1 MNNNYEVA
9 EIVEVGKAHNVIL
22 GSSKD
27 VLIFDDSPEQGY
39 RETPTQDDE

>member
-22 GSSKD
+22 GSPKD
-27 VLIFDDSPEQGY
+27 AVTFDDSPGQGY
-39 RETPTQDDE
+39 RETPVQDDE

>member
-9 EIVEVGKAHNVIL
+9 EIVEVGKAHSVIL

-27 VLIFDDSPEQGY
+27 ILFLDDSPEQGY
-39 RETPTQDDE
+39 RETPVQEDE

>member
-22 GSSKD
+22 GSPKD
-27 VLIFDDSPEQGY
+27 SVTYDDSPGQGY
-39 RETPTQDDE
+39 RESIVLDDE